1 MKYEPSFNFPD
12 STVALLRDL
21 IESRMGIN
29 YDIGGEEI
37 LKEKLLSCSLDGG
50 FDSLLDY
57 YYFLKYDDSPDAWKR
72 LMDSLTVPETYF
84 WREMDQIRALV
95 DVLVPAYF
103 AHSQPQPLRIWSA
116 ACATGEEPLSIAMA
130 LNEKGWFYRA
140 PIEIYASDVS
150 PKSLDKAK
158 LGVYSERSFRNL
170 PVFLQEKYFCTNDN
184 NYGGFSG
191 QNSSDFSSLSKESTF
206 LNSREHNFKFSRTTP
221 EKNRRVSPELHSRIN
236 WQQANLMDES
246 EIKFLAS
253 SNIIFC
259 RNVFIYFS
267 QNSIRK
273 TLQLF
278 AEYMPTP
285 GYLCVAASESL
296 LKLSSDFDL
305 QEIGGAFIYVKS

>member
-1 MKYEPSFNFPD
+1 MKYEQSFNFPD
-12 STVALLRDL
+12 NTVALLRDL

-37 LKEKLLSCSLDGG
+37 LKEKLVSCSLEGG

-72 LMDSLTVPETYF
+72 LMDALTVPETYF

-103 AHSQPQPLRIWSA
+103 AHTQSQPLRIWSA

-150 PKSLDKAK
+150 PKSLNKAK

-170 PVFLQEKYFCTNDN
+170 PVFLQEKYFCCANDN

-191 QNSSDFSSLSKESTF
+191 QNLPNSSLSKQSPS
-206 LNSREHNFKFSRTTP
+206 LNHNEHNFKSSRSNI
-221 EKNRRVSPELHSRIN
+221 ENNKRVSPEIHSRIN
-236 WQQANLMDES
+236 WHYANLMDES

-273 TLQLF
+273 TLQVF

-285 GYLCVAASESL
+285 AYLCVAASESL
-296 LKLSSDFDL
+296 LKLTSDFEL